1 MFGKRA
7 PQFTTKEVKAFFHV
21 QHIWEYLLFPGSFA
35 PVDYLPFLKY
45 FPTPL
50 AKWKPVVKEVRDL
63 QRELY
68 FGLLDETERRKEDN
82 GCYMET
88 ILSKAKEWGM
98 DREMVGYVLL
108 FYVPSLSGLIMN
120 SPSILVDISEAF

>member
-1 MFGKRA
+1 MICVCQNSFTSVQRFASSVILSVVFGKRA

-45 FPTPL
+45 FPEPL

-63 QRELY
+63 HPE
-68 FGLLDETERRKEDN
+68 N
-82 GCYMET
+82 
-88 ILSKAKEWGM
+88 A
-98 DREMVGYVLL
+98 
-108 FYVPSLSGLIMN
+108 
-120 SPSILVDISEAF
+120 